1 MKQSYKPLIIANN
14 QIFLNEVDSTNT
26 YLFDLV
32 SKNKPLEGLVVYT
45 DYQSQGRGQI
55 GSNWESSKG
64 QNILTSILLRPNFI
78 AFADVFMLN
87 IIISLGVRAILEDA
101 LGRED
106 GIKIKWPNDIYVD
119 GKKICGILIQ
129 NIFSGTNTMD
139 TVVGIGLNI
148 NQINFQTPNATSIHK
163 ILKKQ
168 VDIDVIRMGLYYYIE
183 QYYNILKIKKDRHLH
198 AQYESYLYQK
208 DIVRRYQDT
217 QTEEV
222 FQGIILGVEN
232 NGQLIVQKNDA
243 IKRYS
248 FKEVKYL

>member
-14 QIFLNEVDSTNT
+14 QIFLKEVDSTNT

-64 QNILTSILLRPNFI
+64 QNILTSILLRPNFLDYSDI
-78 AFADVFMLN
+78 FSLN
-87 IIISLGVRAILEDA
+87 VITSLGVRAILEDA
-101 LGRED
+101 LGREE

-129 NIFSGTNTMD
+129 NIFSGANTMD
-139 TVVGIGLNI
+139 TVIGIGLNV
-148 NQINFQTPNATSIHK
+148 NQIEFLTPNATSIHK
-163 ILKKQ
+163 ILKKK
-168 VDIDVIRMGLYYYIE
+168 VNIDIIRTGLYYYIE
-183 QYYNILKIKKDRHLH
+183 QYYNLLKIHKTKNIHE
-198 AQYESYLYQK
+198 QYESYLYQK
-208 DIVRRYQDT
+208 DMVRRYQDVKT
-217 QTEEV
+217 QEA
-222 FQGIILGVEN
+222 FQGIILGVQRD
-232 NGQLIVQKNDA
+232 GQLIIQKNDA
-243 IKRYS
+243 IKKYS